1 VLLRKKKE
9 TKRFRLDCYKKSSSQ
24 QWELFF
30 CARKFVDLILT
41 FYKMNIFKTLFFLI
55 VFFQF
60 SFAQNT
66 ISKSISPLFENS
78 EKIQGKTEYLAS
90 PYASAGDRLYMVG
103 HQDGTFP
110 DLGWH
115 VQGEMGGVW
124 CHPIKLMDG
133 FEVEM
138 LVNNQKYILNKAD
151 VFENYAFGNKL
162 IYNSL
167 SSGFVVER
175 YQFVPDGKKVV
186 FVEFLIKNKTNKVLN
201 VSIELKAISNLMP
214 VWLGER
220 THMIDGKDEAVFKEN
235 KWLLKDKLN
244 PWYVV
249 YGSKLKGNTVS
260 ETENHSHKANTSIT
274 RTQYNLSIYPNA
286 NASFPLTISGSE
298 KSQMEALKTYGE
310 LSQNASS
317 FLQKK
322 KNRLEN
328 VNKKSKIALSD
339 KELEKGFRWI
349 KYNTDWLIRDVEGQG
364 RGLCAGLP
372 DYPWWFGV
380 DSEYTLKGLIATGRK
395 DLVYSTIDLIHGI
408 SEKTNGN
415 GKIVHEVSTNGAV
428 FNNGNV
434 NETPQFASLIWE
446 VFCWTGDKT
455 FLNKYFP
462 TIEKGLDWLLK
473 ENDKDGNLLPDGFG
487 MMEIHGMD
495 SEMID
500 VAVYSQKAFA
510 DAAKMALVLGKA
522 DLASQYQYKA
532 DKIKEKI
539 NKDFWVEEFNSY
551 ADFIGTKK
559 QALHLL
565 DDAIIRADTLKKPWA
580 VAELMNSKKQ
590 MEAYSDNKK
599 RGFVMHHNWVVNT
612 PMEMGI
618 ADNEKAIKALE
629 TAQKFTNPYGMFVTG
644 IDRDETAGTEEG
656 SFVTNRKI
664 FTYTGAVMTLPTGV
678 QAVAEN
684 NYGRPDEA
692 YSLLKRMMKSFSF
705 ALPGSIYEVS
715 PDFGMFSQAWNMY
728 AFGEPII
735 KQFFG
740 IKPLAHLKT
749 IHISPLLPSKLTE
762 GKIEK
767 VDIAENIIDMSFSQ
781 KTDSQSFDIIQ
792 KYDNWKL
799 VFSQPKGKFSVWK
812 LNGKIVKPKAMGDTE
827 VIEFKGLKNSLVLIK

>member
-1 VLLRKKKE
+1 
-9 TKRFRLDCYKKSSSQ
+9 
-24 QWELFF
+24 
-30 CARKFVDLILT
+30 
-41 FYKMNIFKTLFFLI
+41 MNIYKTLFFLI
-55 VFFQF
+55 VFSQF

-66 ISKSISPLFENS
+66 ITKSIAPFFENS
-78 EKIQGKTEYLAS
+78 EKIKGKSEYLDS
-90 PYASAGDRLYMVG
+90 PYATAGDRLYMVG
-103 HQDGTFP
+103 YQDGTFP

-115 VQGEMGGVW
+115 VPGEMGGVW

-133 FEVEM
+133 FEVVIV
-138 LVNNQKYILNKAD
+138 VNDEKYVLSKAD

-162 IYNSL
+162 TYNSL
-167 SSGFVVER
+167 SPEFVVER
-175 YQFVPDGKKVV
+175 YQFVPDGKKAVNI
-186 FVEFLIKNKTNKVLN
+186 EFMIKNRTSKSLKI
-201 VSIELKAISNLMP
+201 SIELKAISNLMP

-220 THMIDGKDEAVFKEN
+220 TNMIDGKDEAVFKEN
-235 KWLLKDKLN
+235 KWLVKDKLN
-244 PWYVV
+244 TWYVV
-249 YGSKLKGNTVS
+249 YGSKLKGSAVS
-260 ETENHSHKANTSIT
+260 EKENPTHKLNTSIT
-274 RTQYNLSIYPNA
+274 RTQYDLTVSPKATSI
-286 NASFPLTISGSE
+286 FPLVISGSE
-298 KSQMEALKTYGE
+298 KNELEALKTYEE
-310 LSQNASS
+310 LKLNASS

-322 KNRLEN
+322 KIRLEN
-328 VNKKSKIALSD
+328 VNEKSKITLSD

-395 DLVYSTIDLIHGI
+395 DLVYSSIDLIHGF

-428 FNNGNV
+428 FNAGNV

-446 VFCWTGDKT
+446 VFCWTGEKA
-455 FLNKYFP
+455 FLNKYFQ
-462 TIEKGLDWLLK
+462 TVEKGLDWLLK

-487 MMEIHGMD
+487 MMEIHGMN

-510 DAAKMALVLGKA
+510 DASKMALVLGKVN
-522 DLASQYQYKA
+522 LANQYQLKA

-539 NKDFWVEEFNSY
+539 NVDFWVEEFNSY

-559 QALHLL
+559 QAMHLL

-580 VAELMNSKKQ
+580 VAELKNSKKQ
-590 MEAYSDNKK
+590 IEIYPDDKK
-599 RGFVMHHNWVVNT
+599 RGFVIHHNWVVNT
-612 PMEMGI
+612 PMEMGA
-618 ADNEKAIKALE
+618 ADKEKAIKALE
-629 TAQKFTNPYGMFVTG
+629 TAKKFTNPYGMFVTG

-740 IKPLAHLKT
+740 VKPLAHLKT
-749 IHISPLLPSKLTE
+749 IHISPLLPSKLAD
-762 GKIEK
+762 GKIQNVE
-767 VDIAENIIDMSFSQ
+767 IGENLIGMSFIQKSESQTFNISQ
-781 KTDSQSFDIIQ
+781 KNGS
-792 KYDNWKL
+792 WKL
-799 VFSQPKGKFSVWK
+799 ILSQPKGKFNIWK
-812 LNGKIVKPKAMGDTE
+812 LNGKVVKPVVIGDVE
-827 VIEFKGLKNSLVLIK
+827 KVEFKGINNSVQLFK

>member
-1 VLLRKKKE
+1 
-9 TKRFRLDCYKKSSSQ
+9 
-24 QWELFF
+24 
-30 CARKFVDLILT
+30 
-41 FYKMNIFKTLFFLI
+41 MNIFKTLFFLI

-60 SFAQNT
+60 SFAQKT
-66 ISKSISPLFENS
+66 ISKSVFPLFTNS
-78 EKIQGKTEYLAS
+78 EKIQGKPEYLAS
-90 PYASAGDRLYMVG
+90 PYATAGDRLYLVG

-138 LVNNQKYILNKAD
+138 TVNNQKYILNKAD
-151 VFENYAFGNKL
+151 TFENYAFGNKL
-162 IYNSL
+162 TYNSL
-167 SSGFVVER
+167 SPSFAVER
-175 YQFVPDGKKVV
+175 YQFVPDGRKGVYIQ
-186 FVEFLIKNKTNKVLN
+186 FLIKNNTAESLKF
-201 VSIELKAISNLMP
+201 SIELKAISNLMP

-220 THMIDGKDEAVFKEN
+220 TNMIDGKDEATFKEN
-235 KWLLKDKLN
+235 KWLVKDKLN
-244 PWYVV
+244 PWYLV
-249 YGSKLKGNTVS
+249 YGSSLKGS
-260 ETENHSHKANTSIT
+260 AISDKEKHSHKANTSIT
-274 RTQYNLSIYPNA
+274 RTQYNLTISPKNNA
-286 NASFPLTISGSE
+286 NFPLIISGSE
-298 KSQMEALKTYGE
+298 KSQIEALNTYAE
-310 LSQNASS
+310 LSQNASL

-322 KNRLEN
+322 QTRLLD
-328 VNKKSKIALSD
+328 VNEKSKITLND
-339 KELEKGFRWI
+339 KDLEKGFRWI
-349 KYNTDWLIRDVEGQG
+349 KYNTDWLIRDVDGQG

-380 DSEYTLKGLIATGRK
+380 DNEYTLKGLIATGRK

-408 SEKTNGN
+408 SEKTNSN

-428 FNNGNV
+428 FNPGNV

-446 VFCWTGDKT
+446 VFCWTGDKA

-510 DAAKMALVLGKA
+510 DAAKMAKVLGKTT
-522 DLASQYQYKA
+522 LANQYQSKA

-565 DDAIIRADTLKKPWA
+565 EDAIIRADTLKKPWA
-580 VAELMNSKKQ
+580 VAELQSSKKRI
-590 MEAYSDNKK
+590 ETYPDNEK

-629 TAQKFTNPYGMFVTG
+629 TAKKFTNPYGMFVTG
-644 IDRDETAGTEEG
+644 IDRDETAGSEEG

-692 YSLLKRMMKSFSF
+692 YSLLKRMMKSLSF

-749 IHISPLLPSKLTE
+749 IHISPLLPAKLTE
-762 GKIEK
+762 GKIEQ
-767 VDIAENIIDMSFSQ
+767 VEIGENIIGMSFGQ
-781 KTDSQSFDIIQ
+781 KTEAQSFDISQ
-792 KYDNWKL
+792 KNANWKII
-799 VFSQPKGKFSVWK
+799 FSQPKGKFSTWR
-812 LNGKIVKPKAMGDTE
+812 LNGKLIKPMVIGDSE
-827 VIEFKGLKNSLVLIK
+827 VIEIKGFINTIQLLK

>member
-1 VLLRKKKE
+1 
-9 TKRFRLDCYKKSSSQ
+9 
-24 QWELFF
+24 
-30 CARKFVDLILT
+30 
-41 FYKMNIFKTLFFLI
+41 MNIYKTLFFLL
-55 VFFQF
+55 VFSQF

-66 ISKSISPLFENS
+66 ITKCTAPFFENS
-78 EKIQGKTEYLAS
+78 EKIKGKSEYLDS
-90 PYASAGDRLYMVG
+90 PYATAGDRLYMVG
-103 HQDGTFP
+103 YQDGTFP

-115 VQGEMGGVW
+115 IQGEMGGVW

-133 FEVEM
+133 FEVVIV
-138 LVNNQKYILNKAD
+138 VNDEKYFLSKAD
-151 VFENYAFGNKL
+151 IFENYPFGNKL
-162 IYNSL
+162 TYNSL
-167 SSGFVVER
+167 SPDFVVER
-175 YQFVPDGKKVV
+175 YQFVPDGKKAVNI
-186 FVEFLIKNKTNKVLN
+186 EFMIKNRTTKSLKIL
-201 VSIELKAISNLMP
+201 IELKAISNLMP

-220 THMIDGKDEAVFKEN
+220 TNMIDGKDEAVFKEN
-235 KWLLKDKLN
+235 KWLVKDKLN
-244 PWYVV
+244 TWYVV
-249 YGSKLKGNTVS
+249 YGSKLKGSAVS
-260 ETENHSHKANTSIT
+260 EKENHTHKLNTSIT
-274 RTQYNLSIYPNA
+274 RTQYDLTVSPKATTI
-286 NASFPLTISGSE
+286 FPLVISGSE
-298 KSQMEALKTYGE
+298 KNELEALKTYEE
-310 LSQNASS
+310 LQLNASS

-322 KNRLEN
+322 KIRLQN
-328 VNKKSKIALSD
+328 VNEKSKITLSD

-395 DLVYSTIDLIHGI
+395 DLVYSTIDLIHSI

-415 GKIVHEVSTNGAV
+415 GRIVHEVSTNGEV
-428 FNNGNV
+428 FNAGNV

-446 VFCWTGDKT
+446 VFCWTGDKA
-455 FLNKYFP
+455 FLNKYFQ

-510 DAAKMALVLGKA
+510 DASKMALVLGKMN
-522 DLASQYQYKA
+522 LANQYQSKA

-539 NKDFWVEEFNSY
+539 NRDFWVEEFNSY

-559 QALHLL
+559 QAMHLL

-580 VAELMNSKKQ
+580 VAELKNSKKQ
-590 MEAYSDNKK
+590 IEIYPDDKK
-599 RGFVMHHNWVVNT
+599 RGFVIHHNWVVNT
-612 PMEMGI
+612 PMEMGV
-618 ADNEKAIKALE
+618 ADKEKAIKALE
-629 TAQKFTNPYGMFVTG
+629 TAKKFTNPYGMFVTG
-644 IDRDETAGTEEG
+644 IDRDQTAGTEEG

-749 IHISPLLPSKLTE
+749 IHISPLLPNKLAD
-762 GKIEK
+762 GKIQNVE
-767 VDIAENIIDMSFSQ
+767 IGENLIGMSFIQKSESQTFNISQ
-781 KTDSQSFDIIQ
+781 KNGS
-792 KYDNWKL
+792 WKL
-799 VFSQPKGKFSVWK
+799 ILAQPKGKFNIWK
-812 LNGKIVKPKAMGDTE
+812 LNGKVVKPVVIGDVE
-827 VIEFKGLKNSLVLIK
+827 KVEFKGINNLVQLFK

>member
-1 VLLRKKKE
+1 
-9 TKRFRLDCYKKSSSQ
+9 
-24 QWELFF
+24 
-30 CARKFVDLILT
+30 
-41 FYKMNIFKTLFFLI
+41 MNVYKTLFFLI
-55 VFFQF
+55 VFSQF
-60 SFAQNT
+60 SIAQNT
-66 ISKSISPLFENS
+66 ITKSIAPFFENS
-78 EKIQGKTEYLAS
+78 EKIKGKSEYLDS
-90 PYASAGDRLYMVG
+90 PYATAGDRLYMVG
-103 HQDGTFP
+103 YQDGTFP

-133 FEVEM
+133 FEVVI
-138 LVNNQKYILNKAD
+138 LVNNEKYVLSKAD
-151 VFENYAFGNKL
+151 VFENYPFGNKL
-162 IYNSL
+162 TYNSL
-167 SSGFVVER
+167 SPDFLVER
-175 YQFVPDGKKVV
+175 YQFVPDGKKAVNI
-186 FVEFLIKNKTNKVLN
+186 EFMIKNRTTKSLKI
-201 VSIELKAISNLMP
+201 SIELKAISNLMP

-220 THMIDGKDEAVFKEN
+220 TNMIDGKDEAVFKEN
-235 KWLLKDKLN
+235 KWLVKDKLN
-244 PWYVV
+244 TWYVV
-249 YGSKLKGNTVS
+249 YGSKLKGSAVS
-260 ETENHSHKANTSIT
+260 EKENHTHKLNTSIT
-274 RTQYNLSIYPNA
+274 RTQYDLTVSPKATTI
-286 NASFPLTISGSE
+286 FPLVISGSE
-298 KSQMEALKTYGE
+298 KNELEALKTYEE
-310 LSQNASS
+310 LMLNASS
-317 FLQKK
+317 FLAKK
-322 KNRLEN
+322 KIRLEN
-328 VNKKSKIALSD
+328 VNEKSKITLSD

-395 DLVYSTIDLIHGI
+395 NLVYSSIDLIHSF

-428 FNNGNV
+428 FNAGNV

-446 VFCWTGDKT
+446 VFCWTGDKA
-455 FLNKYFP
+455 FLNKYFQ

-510 DAAKMALVLGKA
+510 DASKMALVLGKIN
-522 DLASQYQYKA
+522 LANQYQSKA
-532 DKIKEKI
+532 DKIKGKI
-539 NKDFWVEEFNSY
+539 NIDFWVEEFNSY

-559 QALHLL
+559 QAMHLL

-580 VAELMNSKKQ
+580 VAELKNSKKQ
-590 MEAYSDNKK
+590 IEIYPDDKK
-599 RGFVMHHNWVVNT
+599 RGFVIHHNWVVNT
-612 PMEMGI
+612 PMEMGV
-618 ADNEKAIKALE
+618 ADKEKAIKALE
-629 TAQKFTNPYGMFVTG
+629 TAKKFTNPYGMFVTG

-749 IHISPLLPSKLTE
+749 IHISPLLPNKLAD
-762 GKIEK
+762 GKIQNVE
-767 VDIAENIIDMSFSQ
+767 IGENLIGMSFIQKSESQAFNISQ
-781 KTDSQSFDIIQ
+781 KNGS
-792 KYDNWKL
+792 WKL
-799 VFSQPKGKFSVWK
+799 IFSQPKGKFNIWK
-812 LNGKIVKPKAMGDTE
+812 LNGKMVKPVVIGDVE
-827 VIEFKGLKNSLVLIK
+827 KVEFKGINNSVQLFK

>member
-1 VLLRKKKE
+1 
-9 TKRFRLDCYKKSSSQ
+9 
-24 QWELFF
+24 
-30 CARKFVDLILT
+30 
-41 FYKMNIFKTLFFLI
+41 MNIYKTLFFLL
-55 VFFQF
+55 VFSQF

-66 ISKSISPLFENS
+66 ITKCTAPFFENS
-78 EKIQGKTEYLAS
+78 EKIKGKSEYLNS
-90 PYASAGDRLYMVG
+90 PYATAGDRLYMVG
-103 HQDGTFP
+103 YQDGTFP

-115 VQGEMGGVW
+115 IQGEMGGVW

-133 FEVEM
+133 FEVVIV
-138 LVNNQKYILNKAD
+138 VNDEKYILSKAD
-151 VFENYAFGNKL
+151 IFENYSFGNKL
-162 IYNSL
+162 TYNSL
-167 SSGFVVER
+167 SPDFVVER
-175 YQFVPDGKKVV
+175 YQFVPDGKKAVNI
-186 FVEFLIKNKTNKVLN
+186 EFMIKNRTTKSLKIL
-201 VSIELKAISNLMP
+201 IELKAISNLMP

-220 THMIDGKDEAVFKEN
+220 TNMIDGKDEAVFKEN
-235 KWLLKDKLN
+235 KWLVKDKLN
-244 PWYVV
+244 TWYVV
-249 YGSKLKGNTVS
+249 YGSKLKGSAVS
-260 ETENHSHKANTSIT
+260 EKENHTHKLNTSIT
-274 RTQYNLSIYPNA
+274 RTQYNLVVSPKATTI
-286 NASFPLTISGSE
+286 FPLVISGSE
-298 KSQMEALKTYGE
+298 KNELEALKTYEE
-310 LSQNASS
+310 LQLNASS

-322 KNRLEN
+322 KIRLEN
-328 VNKKSKIALSD
+328 VNEKSKITLSD

-395 DLVYSTIDLIHGI
+395 DLVYSTIDLIHSI

-415 GKIVHEVSTNGAV
+415 GRIVHEVSTNGEV
-428 FNNGNV
+428 FNAGNV

-446 VFCWTGDKT
+446 VFCWTGDKA
-455 FLNKYFP
+455 FLNKYFQ

-510 DAAKMALVLGKA
+510 DASKMALVLGKMN
-522 DLASQYQYKA
+522 LANQYQSKA

-539 NKDFWVEEFNSY
+539 NRDFWVEEFNSY

-559 QALHLL
+559 QAMHLL

-580 VAELMNSKKQ
+580 VAELKNSKKQ
-590 MEAYSDNKK
+590 IEIYPDDKK
-599 RGFVMHHNWVVNT
+599 RGFVIHHNWVVNT
-612 PMEMGI
+612 PMEMGV
-618 ADNEKAIKALE
+618 ADKEKAIKALE
-629 TAQKFTNPYGMFVTG
+629 TAKKFTNPYGMFVTG

-749 IHISPLLPSKLTE
+749 IHISPLLPIKLAD
-762 GKIEK
+762 GKIQNVE
-767 VDIAENIIDMSFSQ
+767 IGENLIGMSFIQKSESQTFNISQ
-781 KTDSQSFDIIQ
+781 KNGS
-792 KYDNWKL
+792 WKL
-799 VFSQPKGKFSVWK
+799 ILAQPKGKFNIWK
-812 LNGKIVKPKAMGDTE
+812 LNGKVVKPVVIGDVE
-827 VIEFKGLKNSLVLIK
+827 KVEFKGINNSVQLFK

>member
-1 VLLRKKKE
+1 
-9 TKRFRLDCYKKSSSQ
+9 
-24 QWELFF
+24 
-30 CARKFVDLILT
+30 
-41 FYKMNIFKTLFFLI
+41 MNIYKTLLFLI
-55 VFFQF
+55 VFSQF

-66 ISKSISPLFENS
+66 ISKSIAAHFTNS
-78 EKIQGKTEYLAS
+78 EKIQGKPEYLAS
-90 PYASAGDRLYMVG
+90 PYAAAGDRLYMVG
-103 HQDGTFP
+103 YQDGTFP

-133 FEVEM
+133 FEVVM
-138 LVNNQKYILNKAD
+138 MVNGQKYVLDKAD
-151 VFENYAFGNKL
+151 VFENYSFGNKL
-162 IYNSL
+162 TYNRL
-167 SSGFVVER
+167 SSDFVIER
-175 YQFVPDGKKVV
+175 YQFVPDGKKAINIE
-186 FVEFLIKNKTNKVLN
+186 FVIKNRTTKSLKI
-201 VSIELKAISNLMP
+201 SIELKAISNLMP

-220 THMIDGKDEAVFKEN
+220 TNMIDGKDEAIFKEN
-235 KWLLKDKLN
+235 KWSVKDKLN

-249 YGSKLKGNTVS
+249 YGSSLKGNMLS
-260 ETENHSHKANTSIT
+260 EKENHSHKLNTSIT
-274 RTQYNLSIYPNA
+274 RTQYNLSVSPKA
-286 NASFPLTISGSE
+286 VSFFPLIISGSE
-298 KSQMEALKTYGE
+298 KSEMEALKTYEE
-310 LSQNASS
+310 LKLDASL

-322 KNRLEN
+322 KIRLQN
-328 VNKKSKIALSD
+328 VNEKSKITLSD

-395 DLVYSTIDLIHGI
+395 DFVYSTIDLIHGI
-408 SEKTNGN
+408 SEKNNGN
-415 GKIVHEVSTNGAV
+415 GKIIHEVSTNGAV
-428 FNNGNV
+428 FNPGNV

-446 VFCWTGDKT
+446 VFCWTGDKA

-510 DAAKMALVLGKA
+510 DAAKMALVLGKT
-522 DLASQYQYKA
+522 DLADQYQSKA
-532 DKIKEKI
+532 DKIKERI

-580 VAELMNSKKQ
+580 VAELKNSKKQ
-590 MEAYSDNKK
+590 IEAYSEDEK

-629 TAQKFTNPYGMFVTG
+629 TAKKFTNPYGMFVTG

-749 IHISPLLPSKLTE
+749 IKISPLLPSKLTD
-762 GKIEK
+762 GKIQDVEIGENQITLSFIQK
-767 VDIAENIIDMSFSQ
+767 SEVQTFDISQ
-781 KTDSQSFDIIQ
+781 KNS
-792 KYDNWKL
+792 NWKL
-799 VFSQPKGKFSVWK
+799 IFSQPKGKFSVWK
-812 LNGKIVKPKAMGDTE
+812 LNGKIVKPKAIGDTE
-827 VIEFKGLKNSLVLIK
+827 VIEFKGLKNSLVLTK

>member
-1 VLLRKKKE
+1 
-9 TKRFRLDCYKKSSSQ
+9 
-24 QWELFF
+24 
-30 CARKFVDLILT
+30 
-41 FYKMNIFKTLFFLI
+41 MNIYKTLFFLI
-55 VFFQF
+55 VFSQF

-66 ISKSISPLFENS
+66 ITKSIAPFFENS
-78 EKIQGKTEYLAS
+78 EKIKGKSEYLDS
-90 PYASAGDRLYMVG
+90 PYATAGDRLYMVG
-103 HQDGTFP
+103 YQDGTFP

-133 FEVEM
+133 FEVVIV
-138 LVNNQKYILNKAD
+138 VNNEKYVLSKAD

-162 IYNSL
+162 TYNSL
-167 SSGFVVER
+167 SPEFVVER
-175 YQFVPDGKKVV
+175 YQFVPDGKKAVNI
-186 FVEFLIKNKTNKVLN
+186 EFMIKNRTTKSLKI
-201 VSIELKAISNLMP
+201 SIELKAISNLMP

-220 THMIDGKDEAVFKEN
+220 TNMIDGKDEAVFKEN
-235 KWLLKDKLN
+235 KWLVKDKLN
-244 PWYVV
+244 TWYVV
-249 YGSKLKGNTVS
+249 YGSKLKGSAVS
-260 ETENHSHKANTSIT
+260 EKENHTHKLNTSIT
-274 RTQYNLSIYPNA
+274 RTQYDLTVSPKATSI
-286 NASFPLTISGSE
+286 FPWVISGSE
-298 KSQMEALKTYGE
+298 KNELEALKTYEE
-310 LSQNASS
+310 LMLNASS

-322 KNRLEN
+322 KIRLEN
-328 VNKKSKIALSD
+328 VNEKSKITLSD

-395 DLVYSTIDLIHGI
+395 DLVYSSIDLIHGF

-428 FNNGNV
+428 FNAGNV

-446 VFCWTGDKT
+446 VFCWTGDKA
-455 FLNKYFP
+455 FLNKYFQ
-462 TIEKGLDWLLK
+462 TVEKGLDWLLK

-487 MMEIHGMD
+487 MMEIHGMN

-510 DAAKMALVLGKA
+510 DASKMALVLGKVN
-522 DLASQYQYKA
+522 LANQYQLKA

-539 NKDFWVEEFNSY
+539 NVDFWVEEFNSY

-559 QALHLL
+559 QAMHLL

-580 VAELMNSKKQ
+580 VAELKNSKKQ
-590 MEAYSDNKK
+590 IEIYPNDKK
-599 RGFVMHHNWVVNT
+599 RGFVIHHNWVVNT
-612 PMEMGI
+612 PMEMGV
-618 ADNEKAIKALE
+618 ADKEKAIKALE
-629 TAQKFTNPYGMFVTG
+629 TAKKFTNPYGMFVTG

-749 IHISPLLPSKLTE
+749 IHISPLLPSKLAD
-762 GKIEK
+762 GKIQNVE
-767 VDIAENIIDMSFSQ
+767 IGENLIGMSFIQKSESQTFNISQ
-781 KTDSQSFDIIQ
+781 KNGS
-792 KYDNWKL
+792 WKL
-799 VFSQPKGKFSVWK
+799 ILSQPKGKFNIWK
-812 LNGKIVKPKAMGDTE
+812 LNGKVVKPVVIGDVE
-827 VIEFKGLKNSLVLIK
+827 KVEFKGINNSVQLFK

>member
-1 VLLRKKKE
+1 MVL
-9 TKRFRLDCYKKSSSQ
+9 
-24 QWELFF
+24 
-30 CARKFVDLILT
+30 V
-41 FYKMNIFKTLFFLI
+41 
-55 VFFQF
+55 QF
-60 SFAQNT
+60 SIAQNT
-66 ISKSISPLFENS
+66 IAQSIAPLFTNA
-78 EKIQGKTEYLAS
+78 EKIVGKPEYLPS
-90 PYASAGDRLYMVG
+90 PYATAGDRLYMVG

-138 LVNNQKYILNKAD
+138 IVNNQKYVLNKAD
-151 VFENYAFGNKL
+151 VFENYTFGNKL
-162 IYNSL
+162 TYNTL
-167 SSGFVVER
+167 SSDFVIER
-175 YQFVPDGKKVV
+175 YQFVPDGKKAVY
-186 FVEFLIKNKTNKVLN
+186 VEFLIKNKTNKNLN

-220 THMIDGKDEAVFKEN
+220 TNMIDGKDEAVFKEN
-235 KWLLKDKLN
+235 KWLVKDKLN
-244 PWYVV
+244 PWYVA
-249 YGSKLKGNTVS
+249 YGSKLKGSVVS
-260 ETENHSHKANTSIT
+260 EKENHSHKANTSIT
-274 RTQYNLSIYPNA
+274 RTKYNLSISPNA

-298 KSQMEALKTYGE
+298 KSQIEALKTFEE
-310 LSQNASS
+310 LKLNASS

-322 KNRLEN
+322 KTRLIN
-328 VNKKSKIALSD
+328 VNEKSKITLSD

-395 DLVYSTIDLIHGI
+395 ELVYSTIDLIHDV

-462 TIEKGLDWLLK
+462 TIEKGLDWLLR

-510 DAAKMALVLGKA
+510 DAAKMALILGKTN
-522 DLASQYQYKA
+522 LANQYQSKA
-532 DKIKEKI
+532 DKIKVKI
-539 NKDFWVEEFNSY
+539 NKDFWVEQFNSY

-580 VAELMNSKKQ
+580 VAELKNSKKQ
-590 MEAYSDNKK
+590 IEAYSDDEK

-629 TAQKFTNPYGMFVTG
+629 TAKKFTNPYGMFVTG

-740 IKPLAHLKT
+740 IKPFAHLKT
-749 IHISPLLPSKLTE
+749 IHVSPLLPSKIAE

-767 VDIAENIIDMSFSQ
+767 VEIGNNTIDMSFIQ
-781 KTDSQSFDIIQ
+781 KTESDSFEFEQKLAGWKII
-792 KYDNWKL
+792 L
-799 VFSQPKGKFSVWK
+799 FQPKGKYKKWI
-812 LNGKIVKPKAMGDTE
+812 LNGKLVKPLVDG
-827 VIEFKGLKNSLVLIK
+827 EFEILELKGLNNKLQLSK

>member
-1 VLLRKKKE
+1 VLSRKKKE

-30 CARKFVDLILT
+30 CFRKFVDLTLT
-41 FYKMNIFKTLFFLI
+41 FDKMNIYKTLFFLI
-55 VFFQF
+55 IFFQF

-66 ISKSISPLFENS
+66 ISKSIAPLFENS
-78 EKIQGKTEYLAS
+78 EKIKGKPEYLAS
-90 PYASAGDRLYMVG
+90 PYATAGDRLYMVG

-115 VQGEMGGVW
+115 VEGEMGGVW

-133 FEVEM
+133 FEVEIT
-138 LVNNQKYILNKAD
+138 VNNQKYALDKAAI
-151 VFENYAFGNKL
+151 FENYALGNKL
-162 IYNSL
+162 TYNSL
-167 SSGFVVER
+167 STDFVIER
-175 YQFVPDGKKVV
+175 FQFVPDGKKAA
-186 FVEFLIKNKTNKVLN
+186 FVEFLIKNKTAKNLII
-201 VSIELKAISNLMP
+201 SIELKVISNLMP

-220 THMIDGKDEAVFKEN
+220 TNMIDEKDEAVFKEN
-235 KWLLKDKLN
+235 KWLVKDKLN
-244 PWYVV
+244 PWYMV
-249 YGSKLKGNTVS
+249 YGSRLKGNVVS
-260 ETENHSHKANTSIT
+260 EKEKLSHKPNISIT
-274 RTQYNLSIYPNA
+274 RTQYDLTVSPKATSI
-286 NASFPLTISGSE
+286 FPLIISGSE
-298 KSQMEALKTYGE
+298 KSELEALKTYEE
-310 LSQNASS
+310 LSQNAYSL
-317 FLQKK
+317 LQKK

-328 VNKKSKIALSD
+328 VNEKSKITLSD

-395 DLVYSTIDLIHGI
+395 DLVYSTIDLIHSI

-446 VFCWTGDKT
+446 VFCWTGDKA
-455 FLNKYFP
+455 FLNKYFS

-510 DAAKMALVLGKA
+510 DAAKMALVLGKTN
-522 DLASQYQYKA
+522 LANQYKSKA

-565 DDAIIRADTLKKPWA
+565 DDAIIRAGTLKKPWA
-580 VAELMNSKKQ
+580 VAELNNSKRQ
-590 MEAYSDNKK
+590 IETYSDDEK

-618 ADNEKAIKALE
+618 ADNKKAVKALE
-629 TAQKFTNPYGMFVTG
+629 AAKKFTNPYGMFVTG

-728 AFGEPII
+728 A
-735 KQFFG
+735 
-740 IKPLAHLKT
+740 
-749 IHISPLLPSKLTE
+749 S
-762 GKIEK
+762 
-767 VDIAENIIDMSFSQ
+767 SF
-781 KTDSQSFDIIQ
+781 
-792 KYDNWKL
+792 L
-799 VFSQPKGKFSVWK
+799 
-812 LNGKIVKPKAMGDTE
+812 E
-827 VIEFKGLKNSLVLIK
+827 

>member
-1 VLLRKKKE
+1 
-9 TKRFRLDCYKKSSSQ
+9 
-24 QWELFF
+24 
-30 CARKFVDLILT
+30 
-41 FYKMNIFKTLFFLI
+41 MNIYKTLFFLI
-55 VFFQF
+55 VFSQF

-66 ISKSISPLFENS
+66 ITQSIAPFFENS
-78 EKIQGKTEYLAS
+78 EKIKGKSEYLDS
-90 PYASAGDRLYMVG
+90 PYATAGDRLYMVG
-103 HQDGTFP
+103 YQDGTFP

-133 FEVEM
+133 FEVVIV
-138 LVNNQKYILNKAD
+138 VNDEKYVLSKAD
-151 VFENYAFGNKL
+151 IFENYPFGNKL
-162 IYNSL
+162 TYNSL
-167 SSGFVVER
+167 SPDFVVER
-175 YQFVPDGKKVV
+175 YQFVPDGKKAVNI
-186 FVEFLIKNKTNKVLN
+186 EFMIKNRTTKSLKIL
-201 VSIELKAISNLMP
+201 IELKAISNLMP

-220 THMIDGKDEAVFKEN
+220 TNMIDGKDEAVFKEN
-235 KWLLKDKLN
+235 KWLVKDKLN
-244 PWYVV
+244 TWYVV
-249 YGSKLKGNTVS
+249 YGSKLKGSAVS
-260 ETENHSHKANTSIT
+260 EKQNHTHKLNTSIT
-274 RTQYNLSIYPNA
+274 RTQYNLIVSPKATTI
-286 NASFPLTISGSE
+286 FPLVISGSE
-298 KSQMEALKTYGE
+298 KNELEALKTYEE
-310 LSQNASS
+310 LQLNASS

-322 KNRLEN
+322 KIRLQN
-328 VNKKSKIALSD
+328 VNEKSKITLSD
-339 KELEKGFRWI
+339 KELEKGFQWI

-395 DLVYSTIDLIHGI
+395 DLVYSTIDLIHSI

-415 GKIVHEVSTNGAV
+415 GKIVHEVSTNGEV
-428 FNNGNV
+428 FNAGNV

-446 VFCWTGDKT
+446 VFCWTGDKA
-455 FLNKYFP
+455 FLNKYFQ

-510 DAAKMALVLGKA
+510 DASKMALVLGKMN
-522 DLASQYQYKA
+522 LANQYQSKA

-539 NKDFWVEEFNSY
+539 NRDFWVEEFNSY

-559 QALHLL
+559 QAMHLL

-580 VAELMNSKKQ
+580 VAELKNSKKQ
-590 MEAYSDNKK
+590 IEIYPDDKK
-599 RGFVMHHNWVVNT
+599 RGFVIHHNWVVNT
-612 PMEMGI
+612 PMEMGV
-618 ADNEKAIKALE
+618 ADKEKAIKALE
-629 TAQKFTNPYGMFVTG
+629 TAKKFTNPYGMFVTG
-644 IDRDETAGTEEG
+644 IDRDQTAGTEEG

-740 IKPLAHLKT
+740 IKPLSHLKT
-749 IHISPLLPSKLTE
+749 IHISPLLPSKLAD
-762 GKIEK
+762 GKIQNVE
-767 VDIAENIIDMSFSQ
+767 IEENLIGMSFIQKSKSQTFNISQ
-781 KTDSQSFDIIQ
+781 KNGS
-792 KYDNWKL
+792 WKL
-799 VFSQPKGKFSVWK
+799 ILSQPKGKFNIWK
-812 LNGKIVKPKAMGDTE
+812 LNGKVVKPVVIGDVE
-827 VIEFKGLKNSLVLIK
+827 KVEFKGINNSVQLFK

>member
-1 VLLRKKKE
+1 
-9 TKRFRLDCYKKSSSQ
+9 
-24 QWELFF
+24 
-30 CARKFVDLILT
+30 
-41 FYKMNIFKTLFFLI
+41 MNIYKTLFFLI
-55 VFFQF
+55 VFSQF

-66 ISKSISPLFENS
+66 ITQSIAPFFENS
-78 EKIQGKTEYLAS
+78 EKIKGKSEYLDS
-90 PYASAGDRLYMVG
+90 PYATAGDRLYMVG
-103 HQDGTFP
+103 YQDGTFP

-133 FEVEM
+133 FEVVIV
-138 LVNNQKYILNKAD
+138 VNDEKYVLSKAD
-151 VFENYAFGNKL
+151 IFENYPFGNKL
-162 IYNSL
+162 TYNSL
-167 SSGFVVER
+167 SPDFVVER
-175 YQFVPDGKKVV
+175 YQFVPDGKKAVNI
-186 FVEFLIKNKTNKVLN
+186 EFMIKNRTTKSLKIL
-201 VSIELKAISNLMP
+201 IELKAISNLMP

-220 THMIDGKDEAVFKEN
+220 TNMIDGKDEAVFKEN
-235 KWLLKDKLN
+235 KWLVKDKLN
-244 PWYVV
+244 TWYVV
-249 YGSKLKGNTVS
+249 YGSKLKGSAVS
-260 ETENHSHKANTSIT
+260 EKQNHTHKLNTSIT
-274 RTQYNLSIYPNA
+274 RTQYNLIVSPKATTI
-286 NASFPLTISGSE
+286 FPLVISGSE
-298 KSQMEALKTYGE
+298 KNELEALKTYEE
-310 LSQNASS
+310 LQLNASS

-322 KNRLEN
+322 KIRLEN
-328 VNKKSKIALSD
+328 VNEKSKITLSD

-395 DLVYSTIDLIHGI
+395 DLVYSAIDLIHSI
-408 SEKTNGN
+408 SKKTNGN
-415 GKIVHEVSTNGAV
+415 GRIVHEVSTNGEV
-428 FNNGNV
+428 FNAGNV

-446 VFCWTGDKT
+446 VFCWTGDKA
-455 FLNKYFP
+455 FLNKYFQ

-510 DAAKMALVLGKA
+510 DASKMALVLGKMN
-522 DLASQYQYKA
+522 LANQYQSKA

-559 QALHLL
+559 QAMHLL

-580 VAELMNSKKQ
+580 VAELKNSKKQ
-590 MEAYSDNKK
+590 IEIYPDDKK
-599 RGFVMHHNWVVNT
+599 RGFVIHHNWVVNT
-612 PMEMGI
+612 PMEMGV
-618 ADNEKAIKALE
+618 ADKEKAIKALE
-629 TAQKFTNPYGMFVTG
+629 TAKKFTNPYGMFVTG
-644 IDRDETAGTEEG
+644 IDRDQTAGTEEG

-749 IHISPLLPSKLTE
+749 IHISPSLPSKLDD
-762 GKIEK
+762 GKIQNVE
-767 VDIAENIIDMSFSQ
+767 IGENLIGMSFIQKSESQTFNISQ
-781 KTDSQSFDIIQ
+781 KNGS
-792 KYDNWKL
+792 WKL
-799 VFSQPKGKFSVWK
+799 ILSQPKGKFNIWK
-812 LNGKIVKPKAMGDTE
+812 LNGKVVKPAVIGDVE
-827 VIEFKGLKNSLVLIK
+827 KVEFKGINNSVQLFK

>member
-1 VLLRKKKE
+1 
-9 TKRFRLDCYKKSSSQ
+9 
-24 QWELFF
+24 
-30 CARKFVDLILT
+30 
-41 FYKMNIFKTLFFLI
+41 MNIYKTLFFLL
-55 VFFQF
+55 VFSHF
-60 SFAQNT
+60 SFAQNIIT
-66 ISKSISPLFENS
+66 KCTAPFFENS
-78 EKIQGKTEYLAS
+78 EKIKGKSEYLDS
-90 PYASAGDRLYMVG
+90 PYATAGDRLYMVG
-103 HQDGTFP
+103 YQDGTFP

-115 VQGEMGGVW
+115 IQGEMGGVW

-133 FEVEM
+133 FEVVIV
-138 LVNNQKYILNKAD
+138 VNDEKYFLSKAD
-151 VFENYAFGNKL
+151 IFENYPFGNKL
-162 IYNSL
+162 TYNSL
-167 SSGFVVER
+167 SPDFVVER
-175 YQFVPDGKKVV
+175 YQFVPDGKKAVNI
-186 FVEFLIKNKTNKVLN
+186 EFMIKNRTTKSLKF
-201 VSIELKAISNLMP
+201 SIELKAISNLMP

-220 THMIDGKDEAVFKEN
+220 TNMIDGKDEAVFKEN
-235 KWLLKDKLN
+235 KWLVKDKLN
-244 PWYVV
+244 TWYVV
-249 YGSKLKGNTVS
+249 YGSKLKGSAVS
-260 ETENHSHKANTSIT
+260 EKENHTHKLNTSIT
-274 RTQYNLSIYPNA
+274 RTQYDLTVSPKATTI
-286 NASFPLTISGSE
+286 FPWIISGSE
-298 KSQMEALKTYGE
+298 KNELEALKTYEE
-310 LSQNASS
+310 LQLNASS

-322 KNRLEN
+322 KIRLQN
-328 VNKKSKIALSD
+328 VNEKSKITLSD

-395 DLVYSTIDLIHGI
+395 DLVYSTIDLIHSI

-415 GKIVHEVSTNGAV
+415 GRIVHEVSTNGEV
-428 FNNGNV
+428 FNAGNV

-446 VFCWTGDKT
+446 VFCWTGDKA
-455 FLNKYFP
+455 FLNKYFQ

-510 DAAKMALVLGKA
+510 DASKMALVLGKMN
-522 DLASQYQYKA
+522 LANQYQSKA

-539 NKDFWVEEFNSY
+539 NRDFWVEEFNSY

-559 QALHLL
+559 QAMHLL

-580 VAELMNSKKQ
+580 VAELKNSKKQ
-590 MEAYSDNKK
+590 IEIYPDDKK
-599 RGFVMHHNWVVNT
+599 RGFVIHHNWVVNT
-612 PMEMGI
+612 PMEMGV
-618 ADNEKAIKALE
+618 ADKEKAIKALE
-629 TAQKFTNPYGMFVTG
+629 TAKKFTNPYGMFVTG
-644 IDRDETAGTEEG
+644 IDRDQTAGTEEG

-749 IHISPLLPSKLTE
+749 IHISPLLPNKLAD
-762 GKIEK
+762 GKIQNVE
-767 VDIAENIIDMSFSQ
+767 IGENLIGMSFIQKSESQTFNISQ
-781 KTDSQSFDIIQ
+781 KNGS
-792 KYDNWKL
+792 WKL
-799 VFSQPKGKFSVWK
+799 ILAQPKGKFNIWK
-812 LNGKIVKPKAMGDTE
+812 LNGKVVKPVVIGDVE
-827 VIEFKGLKNSLVLIK
+827 KVEFKGINNLVQLFK

>member
-1 VLLRKKKE
+1 MKICKSFYVLIAL
-9 TKRFRLDCYKKSSSQ
+9 SH
-24 QWELFF
+24 
-30 CARKFVDLILT
+30 
-41 FYKMNIFKTLFFLI
+41 
-55 VFFQF
+55 F

-78 EKIQGKTEYLAS
+78 EKIKGKAEYLPS
-90 PYASAGDRLYMVG
+90 PYATAGDRLYMVG

-151 VFENYAFGNKL
+151 VFENYSFGNKL
-162 IYNSL
+162 TYNS
-167 SSGFVVER
+167 SSPDFVIER
-175 YQFVPDGKKVV
+175 YQFVPDGKKAVY
-186 FVEFLIKNKTNKVLN
+186 VEFLIKNKTAKSLN

-220 THMIDGKDEAVFKEN
+220 TNMIDGKDEAVFKEN
-235 KWLLKDKLN
+235 KWFVKDKLN

-249 YGSKLKGNTVS
+249 YGSQLKGNVVS
-260 ETENHSHKANTSIT
+260 KNENLLNKLNVSIT
-274 RTQYNLSIYPNA
+274 RTQYNLSISA
-286 NASFPLTISGSE
+286 KATASLPLVISGSE
-298 KSQMEALKTYGE
+298 KSELEALKTFEE
-310 LSQNASS
+310 LKLNASS

-322 KNRLEN
+322 KSRLVN
-328 VNKKSKIALSD
+328 VNEKSKITLSD

-364 RGLCAGLP
+364 RGLCAGMP

-446 VFCWTGDKT
+446 VFCWTGDKA

-522 DLASQYQYKA
+522 NLVSQYQSKA

-539 NKDFWVEEFNSY
+539 NEDFWVEEFDSY

-580 VAELMNSKKQ
+580 VAELKNSKKQ
-590 MEAYSDNKK
+590 IETYSENEK

-618 ADNEKAIKALE
+618 ADAEKATKALE
-629 TAQKFTNPYGMFVTG
+629 TAKKFTNPYGMFVTG

-749 IHISPLLPSKLTE
+749 IRISPLLPSKIAE

-767 VDIAENIIDMSFSQ
+767 VDIGNNTIDMSFRKKTESDSFEFTQ
-781 KTDSQSFDIIQ
+781 KIADWKII
-792 KYDNWKL
+792 
-799 VFSQPKGKFSVWK
+799 FSQPKGKYKNWI
-812 LNGKIVKPKAMGDTE
+812 LNGKSVKPSVQGDLE
-827 VIEFKGLKNSLVLIK
+827 IIEFGGVNNFVKLIK

>member
-1 VLLRKKKE
+1 
-9 TKRFRLDCYKKSSSQ
+9 
-24 QWELFF
+24 
-30 CARKFVDLILT
+30 
-41 FYKMNIFKTLFFLI
+41 MNIYKTLFFLI
-55 VFFQF
+55 VFSQF

-66 ISKSISPLFENS
+66 ITQSIAPFFENS
-78 EKIQGKTEYLAS
+78 EKIKGKSEYLDS
-90 PYASAGDRLYMVG
+90 PYATAGDRLYMVG
-103 HQDGTFP
+103 YQDGTFP

-133 FEVEM
+133 FEVVIV
-138 LVNNQKYILNKAD
+138 VNDEKYVLSKAD
-151 VFENYAFGNKL
+151 IFENYPFGNKL
-162 IYNSL
+162 TYNSL
-167 SSGFVVER
+167 SPDFVVER
-175 YQFVPDGKKVV
+175 YQFVPDGKKAVNI
-186 FVEFLIKNKTNKVLN
+186 EFMIKNRTTKSLKIL
-201 VSIELKAISNLMP
+201 IELKAISNLMP

-220 THMIDGKDEAVFKEN
+220 TNMIDGKDEAVFKEN
-235 KWLLKDKLN
+235 KWLVKDKLN
-244 PWYVV
+244 TWYVV
-249 YGSKLKGNTVS
+249 YGSKLKGSAVS
-260 ETENHSHKANTSIT
+260 EKENHTHKLNTSIT
-274 RTQYNLSIYPNA
+274 QTQYNLTVSPKATTI
-286 NASFPLTISGSE
+286 FPLVISGSE
-298 KSQMEALKTYGE
+298 KNELEALKTYEE
-310 LSQNASS
+310 LQLNASS

-322 KNRLEN
+322 KIRLEN
-328 VNKKSKIALSD
+328 VNEKSKITLSD

-395 DLVYSTIDLIHGI
+395 DLVYSTIDLIHSI

-415 GKIVHEVSTNGAV
+415 GRIVHEVSTNGEV
-428 FNNGNV
+428 FNAGNV

-446 VFCWTGDKT
+446 VFCWTGDKA
-455 FLNKYFP
+455 FLNKYFQ

-510 DAAKMALVLGKA
+510 DASKMALVLGKMN
-522 DLASQYQYKA
+522 LANQYQSKA

-559 QALHLL
+559 QAMHLL

-580 VAELMNSKKQ
+580 VAELKNSKKQ
-590 MEAYSDNKK
+590 IEIYPDDKK
-599 RGFVMHHNWVVNT
+599 RGFVIHHNWVVNT
-612 PMEMGI
+612 PMEMGV
-618 ADNEKAIKALE
+618 ADKEKAIKALE
-629 TAQKFTNPYGMFVTG
+629 TAKKFTNPYGMFVTG
-644 IDRDETAGTEEG
+644 IDRDQTAGTEEG

-749 IHISPLLPSKLTE
+749 IHISPLLPIKLSD
-762 GKIEK
+762 GKIQNVE
-767 VDIAENIIDMSFSQ
+767 IGENLIGMSFIQKSKSQTFNISQ
-781 KTDSQSFDIIQ
+781 KNGS
-792 KYDNWKL
+792 WKL
-799 VFSQPKGKFSVWK
+799 ILSQPKGKFNIWK
-812 LNGKIVKPKAMGDTE
+812 LNGKVVKPAVIGDVE
-827 VIEFKGLKNSLVLIK
+827 KVEFKGINNSVQLFK

>member
-1 VLLRKKKE
+1 
-9 TKRFRLDCYKKSSSQ
+9 
-24 QWELFF
+24 
-30 CARKFVDLILT
+30 
-41 FYKMNIFKTLFFLI
+41 MNIYKTLFFLI
-55 VFFQF
+55 VFSQF

-66 ISKSISPLFENS
+66 ITQSIAPFFENS
-78 EKIQGKTEYLAS
+78 EKIKGKSEYLDS
-90 PYASAGDRLYMVG
+90 PYATAGDRLYMVG
-103 HQDGTFP
+103 YQDGTFP

-133 FEVEM
+133 FEVVIV
-138 LVNNQKYILNKAD
+138 VNDEKYVLSKAD
-151 VFENYAFGNKL
+151 IFENYPFGNKL
-162 IYNSL
+162 TYNSL
-167 SSGFVVER
+167 SPDFVVER
-175 YQFVPDGKKVV
+175 YQFVPDGKKAVNI
-186 FVEFLIKNKTNKVLN
+186 EFMIKNRTTKSLKIL
-201 VSIELKAISNLMP
+201 IELKAISNLMP

-220 THMIDGKDEAVFKEN
+220 TNMIDGKDEAVFKEN
-235 KWLLKDKLN
+235 KWLVKDKLN
-244 PWYVV
+244 TWYVV
-249 YGSKLKGNTVS
+249 YGSKLKGSAVS
-260 ETENHSHKANTSIT
+260 EKENHTHKLNTSIT
-274 RTQYNLSIYPNA
+274 QTQYNLTVSPKATTI
-286 NASFPLTISGSE
+286 FPLVISGSE
-298 KSQMEALKTYGE
+298 KNELEALKTYEE
-310 LSQNASS
+310 LQLNASS

-322 KNRLEN
+322 KIRLEN
-328 VNKKSKIALSD
+328 VNEKSKITLSD

-395 DLVYSTIDLIHGI
+395 DLVYSTIDLIHSI

-415 GKIVHEVSTNGAV
+415 GRIVHEVSTNGEV
-428 FNNGNV
+428 FNAGNV

-446 VFCWTGDKT
+446 VFCWTGDKA
-455 FLNKYFP
+455 FLNKYFQ

-510 DAAKMALVLGKA
+510 DASKMALVLGKMN
-522 DLASQYQYKA
+522 LANQYQSKA

-559 QALHLL
+559 QAMHLL

-580 VAELMNSKKQ
+580 VAELKNSKKQ
-590 MEAYSDNKK
+590 IEIYPDDKK
-599 RGFVMHHNWVVNT
+599 RGFVIHHNWVVNT
-612 PMEMGI
+612 PMEMGV
-618 ADNEKAIKALE
+618 ADKEKAIKALE
-629 TAQKFTNPYGMFVTG
+629 TAKKFTNPYGMFVTG
-644 IDRDETAGTEEG
+644 IDRDQTAGTEEG

-749 IHISPLLPSKLTE
+749 IHISPSLPSKLDD
-762 GKIEK
+762 GKIQNVE
-767 VDIAENIIDMSFSQ
+767 IGENLIGMSFIQKSKSQTFNISQ
-781 KTDSQSFDIIQ
+781 KNGS
-792 KYDNWKL
+792 WKL
-799 VFSQPKGKFSVWK
+799 ILSQPKGKFNIWK
-812 LNGKIVKPKAMGDTE
+812 LNGKVVKPAVIGDVE
-827 VIEFKGLKNSLVLIK
+827 KVEFKGINNSVQLFK

>member
-1 VLLRKKKE
+1 
-9 TKRFRLDCYKKSSSQ
+9 
-24 QWELFF
+24 
-30 CARKFVDLILT
+30 
-41 FYKMNIFKTLFFLI
+41 MNIYKTLFFLI
-55 VFFQF
+55 VFSQF

-66 ISKSISPLFENS
+66 ITQSIAPFFENS
-78 EKIQGKTEYLAS
+78 EKIKGKSEYLDS
-90 PYASAGDRLYMVG
+90 PYATAGDRLYMVG
-103 HQDGTFP
+103 YQDGTFP

-133 FEVEM
+133 FEVVIV
-138 LVNNQKYILNKAD
+138 VNDEKYVLSKAD
-151 VFENYAFGNKL
+151 IFENYPFGNKL
-162 IYNSL
+162 TYNSL
-167 SSGFVVER
+167 SPDFVVER
-175 YQFVPDGKKVV
+175 YQFVPDGKKAVNI
-186 FVEFLIKNKTNKVLN
+186 EFMIKNRTTKSLKIL
-201 VSIELKAISNLMP
+201 IELKAISNLMP

-220 THMIDGKDEAVFKEN
+220 TNMINGKDEAVFKEN
-235 KWLLKDKLN
+235 KWLVKDKLN
-244 PWYVV
+244 TWYVV
-249 YGSKLKGNTVS
+249 YGSKLKGSAVS
-260 ETENHSHKANTSIT
+260 EKENHTHKLNTSIT
-274 RTQYNLSIYPNA
+274 QTQYNLTVSPKATTI
-286 NASFPLTISGSE
+286 FPLVISGSE
-298 KSQMEALKTYGE
+298 KNELEALKTYEE
-310 LSQNASS
+310 LQLNASS

-322 KNRLEN
+322 KIRLEN
-328 VNKKSKIALSD
+328 VNEKSKITLSD

-395 DLVYSTIDLIHGI
+395 DLVYSTIDLIHSI

-415 GKIVHEVSTNGAV
+415 GRIVHEVSTNGEV
-428 FNNGNV
+428 FNAGNV

-446 VFCWTGDKT
+446 VFCWTGDKA
-455 FLNKYFP
+455 FLNKYFQ

-510 DAAKMALVLGKA
+510 DASKMALVLGKMN
-522 DLASQYQYKA
+522 LANQYQSKA

-559 QALHLL
+559 QAMHLL

-580 VAELMNSKKQ
+580 VAELKNSKKQ
-590 MEAYSDNKK
+590 IEIYPDDKK
-599 RGFVMHHNWVVNT
+599 RGFVIHHNWVVNT
-612 PMEMGI
+612 PMEMGV
-618 ADNEKAIKALE
+618 ADKEKAIKALE
-629 TAQKFTNPYGMFVTG
+629 TAKKFTNPYGMFVTG
-644 IDRDETAGTEEG
+644 IDRDQTAGTEEG

-749 IHISPLLPSKLTE
+749 IHISPLLPIKLSD
-762 GKIEK
+762 GKIQNVE
-767 VDIAENIIDMSFSQ
+767 IGENLIGMSFIQKSKSQTFNISQ
-781 KTDSQSFDIIQ
+781 KNGS
-792 KYDNWKL
+792 WKL
-799 VFSQPKGKFSVWK
+799 ILSQPKGKFNIWK
-812 LNGKIVKPKAMGDTE
+812 LNGKVVKPAVIGDVE
-827 VIEFKGLKNSLVLIK
+827 KVEFKGINNSVQLFK

>member
-1 VLLRKKKE
+1 
-9 TKRFRLDCYKKSSSQ
+9 
-24 QWELFF
+24 
-30 CARKFVDLILT
+30 
-41 FYKMNIFKTLFFLI
+41 MNILKPLLFI
-55 VFFQF
+55 VFISSF

-66 ISKSISPLFENS
+66 ISKSITPLFGNS
-78 EKIQGKTEYLAS
+78 EKIIGKPEYLPS
-90 PYASAGDRLYMVG
+90 PYATAGDRLYMVG

-133 FEVEM
+133 FEVEI
-138 LVNNQKYILNKAD
+138 VINNQKYILNKAD
-151 VFENYAFGNKL
+151 VFENYPFGNKL
-162 IYNSL
+162 TYNSL
-167 SSGFVVER
+167 SSDFDVER
-175 YQFVPDGKKVV
+175 YQYVPDRKKVV
-186 FVEFLIKNKTNKVLN
+186 NVEFLIKNKTAKSLKI
-201 VSIELKAISNLMP
+201 SIELKAISNLMP

-220 THMIDGKDEAVFKEN
+220 TNMIDGKDEAIFKEN
-235 KWLLKDKLN
+235 KWVVKDKLN
-244 PWYVV
+244 SWYVV

-260 ETENHSHKANTSIT
+260 EKENHSHKPNNSIT
-274 RTQYNLSIYPNA
+274 RTQYNLTVSPKA
-286 NASFPLTISGSE
+286 TSSFPLVFSGSE
-298 KSQMEALKTYGE
+298 KSELEALKTYEE
-310 LSQNASS
+310 LKLNASS

-322 KNRLEN
+322 KTRLLN
-328 VNKKSKIALSD
+328 VNEKSKITLSD

-428 FNNGNV
+428 FNAGNV

-446 VFCWTGDKT
+446 VFCWTGDKS

-510 DAAKMALVLGKA
+510 DAAKMALVLGKT
-522 DLASQYQYKA
+522 DLAKQYQSEA

-539 NKDFWVEEFNSY
+539 NKDFWVVESNSY

-580 VAELMNSKKQ
+580 VAELKNSKKQ
-590 MEAYSDNKK
+590 IEAYSDDEK

-749 IHISPLLPSKLTE
+749 IHISPLIPTKLAD
-762 GKIEK
+762 GKIQDVE
-767 VDIAENIIDMSFSQ
+767 IGENQIDMSFIQKTEAQTFNISQ
-781 KTDSQSFDIIQ
+781 KNG
-792 KYDNWKL
+792 YWKL
-799 VFSQPKGKFSVWK
+799 IFSQPRGKFSVWN
-812 LNGKIVKPKAMGDTE
+812 LNGKVVKPQVIGDTE
-827 VIEFKGLKNSLVLIK
+827 VVEFKGIKNSTSEVYFE

>member
-1 VLLRKKKE
+1 
-9 TKRFRLDCYKKSSSQ
+9 
-24 QWELFF
+24 
-30 CARKFVDLILT
+30 
-41 FYKMNIFKTLFFLI
+41 MNIYKTLFFLL
-55 VFFQF
+55 VSSQF

-66 ISKSISPLFENS
+66 ITKCTAPFFENS
-78 EKIQGKTEYLAS
+78 EKIKGKSEYLNS
-90 PYASAGDRLYMVG
+90 PYATAGDRLYMVG
-103 HQDGTFP
+103 YQDGTFP

-115 VQGEMGGVW
+115 IQGEMGGVW

-133 FEVEM
+133 FEVVIV
-138 LVNNQKYILNKAD
+138 VNDEKYVLSKAD
-151 VFENYAFGNKL
+151 IFENYPFGNKL
-162 IYNSL
+162 TYNSL
-167 SSGFVVER
+167 SPDFVVER
-175 YQFVPDGKKVV
+175 YQFVPDGKKAVNI
-186 FVEFLIKNKTNKVLN
+186 EFMIKNRTTKSLKIL
-201 VSIELKAISNLMP
+201 IELKAISNLMP

-220 THMIDGKDEAVFKEN
+220 TNMIDGKDEAVFKEN
-235 KWLLKDKLN
+235 KWLVKDKLN
-244 PWYVV
+244 TWYVV
-249 YGSKLKGNTVS
+249 YGSKLKGSAVS
-260 ETENHSHKANTSIT
+260 EKENHTHKLNTSIT
-274 RTQYNLSIYPNA
+274 RTQYNLIVSPKATTI
-286 NASFPLTISGSE
+286 FPLVISGSE
-298 KSQMEALKTYGE
+298 KNELEALKTYEE
-310 LSQNASS
+310 LQLNASS

-322 KNRLEN
+322 KIRLEN
-328 VNKKSKIALSD
+328 VNEKSKITLSD

-395 DLVYSTIDLIHGI
+395 DLVYSTIDLIHSI

-415 GKIVHEVSTNGAV
+415 GRIVHEVSTNGEV
-428 FNNGNV
+428 FNAGNV

-446 VFCWTGDKT
+446 VFCWTGDKA
-455 FLNKYFP
+455 FLNKYFQ

-500 VAVYSQKAFA
+500 VAVYSQKAFT
-510 DAAKMALVLGKA
+510 DASKMALVLGKMN
-522 DLASQYQYKA
+522 LANQYQSKA

-539 NKDFWVEEFNSY
+539 NRDFWVEEFNSY

-559 QALHLL
+559 QAIHLL

-580 VAELMNSKKQ
+580 VAELKNSKKQ
-590 MEAYSDNKK
+590 IEIYPDDKK
-599 RGFVMHHNWVVNT
+599 RGFVIHHNWVVNT
-612 PMEMGI
+612 PMEMGV
-618 ADNEKAIKALE
+618 ADKEKAIKALE
-629 TAQKFTNPYGMFVTG
+629 TAKKFTNPYGMFVTG

-749 IHISPLLPSKLTE
+749 IHISPLLPIKLAD
-762 GKIEK
+762 GKIQNVE
-767 VDIAENIIDMSFSQ
+767 IGENLIGMSFIQKSESQTFNISQ
-781 KTDSQSFDIIQ
+781 KNGS
-792 KYDNWKL
+792 WKL
-799 VFSQPKGKFSVWK
+799 ILAQPKGKFNIWK
-812 LNGKIVKPKAMGDTE
+812 LNGKVVKPVVIGDVE
-827 VIEFKGLKNSLVLIK
+827 KVEFKGTNNSVQLFK

>member
-1 VLLRKKKE
+1 
-9 TKRFRLDCYKKSSSQ
+9 
-24 QWELFF
+24 
-30 CARKFVDLILT
+30 
-41 FYKMNIFKTLFFLI
+41 MNIYKTLFFLI
-55 VFFQF
+55 VFSQF

-66 ISKSISPLFENS
+66 ITQSIVPFFENS
-78 EKIQGKTEYLAS
+78 EKIKGKSEYLDS
-90 PYASAGDRLYMVG
+90 RYATAGDRLYMVG
-103 HQDGTFP
+103 YQDGTFP

-133 FEVEM
+133 FEVVIV
-138 LVNNQKYILNKAD
+138 VNDEKYVLSKAD
-151 VFENYAFGNKL
+151 IFENYPFGNKL
-162 IYNSL
+162 TYNSL
-167 SSGFVVER
+167 SPDFVVER
-175 YQFVPDGKKVV
+175 YQFVPDGKKAVNI
-186 FVEFLIKNKTNKVLN
+186 EFMIKNRTTKSLKIL
-201 VSIELKAISNLMP
+201 IELKAISNLMP

-220 THMIDGKDEAVFKEN
+220 TNMINGKDEAVFKEN
-235 KWLLKDKLN
+235 KWLVKDKLN
-244 PWYVV
+244 TWYVV
-249 YGSKLKGNTVS
+249 YGSKLKGSAVS
-260 ETENHSHKANTSIT
+260 EKENHTHKLNTSIT
-274 RTQYNLSIYPNA
+274 RTQYNLIVSPKATTI
-286 NASFPLTISGSE
+286 FPLVISGSE
-298 KSQMEALKTYGE
+298 KNELEALKTYEE
-310 LSQNASS
+310 LQLNASS

-322 KNRLEN
+322 KIRLEN
-328 VNKKSKIALSD
+328 VNEKSKITLSD

-395 DLVYSTIDLIHGI
+395 DLVYSAIDLIHSI
-408 SEKTNGN
+408 SKKTNGN
-415 GKIVHEVSTNGAV
+415 GRIVHEVSTNGEV
-428 FNNGNV
+428 FNAGNV

-446 VFCWTGDKT
+446 VFCWTGDKA
-455 FLNKYFP
+455 FLNKYFQ

-510 DAAKMALVLGKA
+510 DASKMALVLGKMN
-522 DLASQYQYKA
+522 LANQYQSKA

-559 QALHLL
+559 QAMHLL

-580 VAELMNSKKQ
+580 VAELKNSKKQ
-590 MEAYSDNKK
+590 IEIYPDDKK
-599 RGFVMHHNWVVNT
+599 RGFVIHHNWVVNT
-612 PMEMGI
+612 PMEMGV
-618 ADNEKAIKALE
+618 ADKEKAIKALE
-629 TAQKFTNPYGMFVTG
+629 TAKKFTNPYGMFVTG
-644 IDRDETAGTEEG
+644 IDRDQTAGTEEG

-749 IHISPLLPSKLTE
+749 IHISPSLPSKLDD
-762 GKIEK
+762 GKIQNVE
-767 VDIAENIIDMSFSQ
+767 IGENLIGMSFIQKSESQTFNISQ
-781 KTDSQSFDIIQ
+781 KNGS
-792 KYDNWKL
+792 WKL
-799 VFSQPKGKFSVWK
+799 ILAQPKGKFNIWK
-812 LNGKIVKPKAMGDTE
+812 LNGQVVKPVVIGDVE
-827 VIEFKGLKNSLVLIK
+827 KVEFKGINNSVQLFK

>member
-1 VLLRKKKE
+1 
-9 TKRFRLDCYKKSSSQ
+9 
-24 QWELFF
+24 
-30 CARKFVDLILT
+30 
-41 FYKMNIFKTLFFLI
+41 MNIYKTLFFLL
-55 VFFQF
+55 VFSQF

-66 ISKSISPLFENS
+66 ITKCTAPFFENS
-78 EKIQGKTEYLAS
+78 EKIKGKSEYLNS
-90 PYASAGDRLYMVG
+90 PYATAGDRLYMVG
-103 HQDGTFP
+103 YQDGTFP

-115 VQGEMGGVW
+115 IQGEMGGVW

-133 FEVEM
+133 FEVVIV
-138 LVNNQKYILNKAD
+138 VNDEKYVLSKAD
-151 VFENYAFGNKL
+151 IFENYPFGNKL
-162 IYNSL
+162 TYNSL
-167 SSGFVVER
+167 SPDFVVER
-175 YQFVPDGKKVV
+175 YQFVPDGKKAVNI
-186 FVEFLIKNKTNKVLN
+186 EFMIKNRTTKSLKIL
-201 VSIELKAISNLMP
+201 IELKAISNLMP

-220 THMIDGKDEAVFKEN
+220 TNMIDGKDEAVFKEN
-235 KWLLKDKLN
+235 KWLVKDKLN
-244 PWYVV
+244 TWYVV
-249 YGSKLKGNTVS
+249 YGSKLKGSAVS
-260 ETENHSHKANTSIT
+260 EKENHTHKLNTSIT
-274 RTQYNLSIYPNA
+274 RTQYNLIVSPKATTI
-286 NASFPLTISGSE
+286 FPLVISGSE
-298 KSQMEALKTYGE
+298 KNELEALKTYEE
-310 LSQNASS
+310 LQLNASS

-322 KNRLEN
+322 KIRLEN
-328 VNKKSKIALSD
+328 VNEKSKITLSD

-395 DLVYSTIDLIHGI
+395 DLVYSTIDLIHSI

-415 GKIVHEVSTNGAV
+415 GRIVHEVSTNGEV
-428 FNNGNV
+428 FNAGNV

-446 VFCWTGDKT
+446 VFCWTGDKA
-455 FLNKYFP
+455 FLNKYFQ

-510 DAAKMALVLGKA
+510 DASKMALVLGKMN
-522 DLASQYQYKA
+522 LANQYQSKA

-539 NKDFWVEEFNSY
+539 NRDFWVEEFNSY

-559 QALHLL
+559 QAMHLL

-580 VAELMNSKKQ
+580 VAELKNSKKQ
-590 MEAYSDNKK
+590 IEIYPDDKK
-599 RGFVMHHNWVVNT
+599 RGFVIHHNWVVNT
-612 PMEMGI
+612 PMEMGV
-618 ADNEKAIKALE
+618 ADKEKAIKALE
-629 TAQKFTNPYGMFVTG
+629 TAKKFTNPYGMFVTG

-749 IHISPLLPSKLTE
+749 IHISPLLPIKLAD
-762 GKIEK
+762 GKIQNVE
-767 VDIAENIIDMSFSQ
+767 IGENLIGMSFIQKSESQTFNISQ
-781 KTDSQSFDIIQ
+781 KNGS
-792 KYDNWKL
+792 WKL
-799 VFSQPKGKFSVWK
+799 ILAQPKGKFNIWK
-812 LNGKIVKPKAMGDTE
+812 LNGKVVKPVVIGDVE
-827 VIEFKGLKNSLVLIK
+827 KVEFKGINNSVQLFK

>member
-1 VLLRKKKE
+1 
-9 TKRFRLDCYKKSSSQ
+9 
-24 QWELFF
+24 
-30 CARKFVDLILT
+30 
-41 FYKMNIFKTLFFLI
+41 MNIYKTLFFLI
-55 VFFQF
+55 VFSQF

-66 ISKSISPLFENS
+66 ITQSIVPFFENS
-78 EKIQGKTEYLAS
+78 EKIKGKSEYLDS
-90 PYASAGDRLYMVG
+90 PYATAGDRLYMVG
-103 HQDGTFP
+103 YQDGTFP

-133 FEVEM
+133 FEVVIV
-138 LVNNQKYILNKAD
+138 VNDEKYVLSKAD
-151 VFENYAFGNKL
+151 IFENYPFGNKL
-162 IYNSL
+162 TYNSL
-167 SSGFVVER
+167 SPDFVVER
-175 YQFVPDGKKVV
+175 YQFVPDGKKAVNI
-186 FVEFLIKNKTNKVLN
+186 EFMIKNRTTKSLKIL
-201 VSIELKAISNLMP
+201 IELKAVSNLMP

-220 THMIDGKDEAVFKEN
+220 TNMINGKDEAVFKEN
-235 KWLLKDKLN
+235 KWLVKDKLN
-244 PWYVV
+244 TWYVV
-249 YGSKLKGNTVS
+249 YGSKLKGSAVS
-260 ETENHSHKANTSIT
+260 EKENHTHKLNTSIT
-274 RTQYNLSIYPNA
+274 QTQYNLTVSPKATTI
-286 NASFPLTISGSE
+286 FPLVISGSE
-298 KSQMEALKTYGE
+298 KNELEALKTYEE
-310 LSQNASS
+310 LQLNASS

-322 KNRLEN
+322 KIRLEN
-328 VNKKSKIALSD
+328 VNEKSKITLSD

-395 DLVYSTIDLIHGI
+395 DLVYSTIDLIHSI

-415 GKIVHEVSTNGAV
+415 GRIVHEVSTNGEV
-428 FNNGNV
+428 FNAGNV

-446 VFCWTGDKT
+446 VFCWTGDKA
-455 FLNKYFP
+455 FLNKYFQ

-510 DAAKMALVLGKA
+510 DASKMALVLGKMN
-522 DLASQYQYKA
+522 LANQYQSKA

-559 QALHLL
+559 QAMHLL

-580 VAELMNSKKQ
+580 VAELKNSKKQ
-590 MEAYSDNKK
+590 IEIYPDDKK
-599 RGFVMHHNWVVNT
+599 RGFVIHHNWVVNT
-612 PMEMGI
+612 PMEMGV
-618 ADNEKAIKALE
+618 ADKEKAIKALE
-629 TAQKFTNPYGMFVTG
+629 TAKKFTNPYGMFVTG
-644 IDRDETAGTEEG
+644 IDRDQTAGTEEG

-749 IHISPLLPSKLTE
+749 IHISPLLPIKLSD
-762 GKIEK
+762 GKIQNVE
-767 VDIAENIIDMSFSQ
+767 IGENLIGMSFIQKSKSQTFNISQ
-781 KTDSQSFDIIQ
+781 KNGS
-792 KYDNWKL
+792 WKL
-799 VFSQPKGKFSVWK
+799 ILSQPKGKFNIWK
-812 LNGKIVKPKAMGDTE
+812 LNGKVVKPAVIGDVE
-827 VIEFKGLKNSLVLIK
+827 KVEFKGINNSVQLFK

>member
-1 VLLRKKKE
+1 
-9 TKRFRLDCYKKSSSQ
+9 
-24 QWELFF
+24 
-30 CARKFVDLILT
+30 
-41 FYKMNIFKTLFFLI
+41 MNIYKTLFFLI
-55 VFFQF
+55 VFSQF

-66 ISKSISPLFENS
+66 ITQSIVPFFENS
-78 EKIQGKTEYLAS
+78 EKIKGKSEYLDS
-90 PYASAGDRLYMVG
+90 RYATAGDRLYMVG
-103 HQDGTFP
+103 YQDGTFP

-133 FEVEM
+133 FEVVIV
-138 LVNNQKYILNKAD
+138 VNDEKYVLSKAD
-151 VFENYAFGNKL
+151 IFENYPFGNKL
-162 IYNSL
+162 TYNSL
-167 SSGFVVER
+167 SPDFVVER
-175 YQFVPDGKKVV
+175 YQFVPDGKKAVNI
-186 FVEFLIKNKTNKVLN
+186 EFMIKNRTTKSLKIL
-201 VSIELKAISNLMP
+201 IELKAISNLMP

-220 THMIDGKDEAVFKEN
+220 TNMINGKDEAVFKEN
-235 KWLLKDKLN
+235 KWLVKDKLN
-244 PWYVV
+244 TWYVV
-249 YGSKLKGNTVS
+249 YGSKLKGSAVS
-260 ETENHSHKANTSIT
+260 EKENHTHKLNTSIT
-274 RTQYNLSIYPNA
+274 RTQYNLIVSPKATTI
-286 NASFPLTISGSE
+286 FPLVISGSE
-298 KSQMEALKTYGE
+298 KNELEALKTYEE
-310 LSQNASS
+310 LQLNASS

-322 KNRLEN
+322 KIRLEN
-328 VNKKSKIALSD
+328 VNEKSKITLSD

-395 DLVYSTIDLIHGI
+395 DLVYSAIDLIHSI
-408 SEKTNGN
+408 SKKTNGN
-415 GKIVHEVSTNGAV
+415 GRIVHEVSTNGEV
-428 FNNGNV
+428 FNAGNV

-446 VFCWTGDKT
+446 VFCWTGDKA
-455 FLNKYFP
+455 FLNKYFQ

-510 DAAKMALVLGKA
+510 DASKMALVLGKMN
-522 DLASQYQYKA
+522 LANQYQSKA

-559 QALHLL
+559 QAMHLL

-580 VAELMNSKKQ
+580 VAELKNSKKQ
-590 MEAYSDNKK
+590 IEIYPDDKK
-599 RGFVMHHNWVVNT
+599 RGFVIHHNWVVNT
-612 PMEMGI
+612 PMEMGV
-618 ADNEKAIKALE
+618 ADKEKAIKALE
-629 TAQKFTNPYGMFVTG
+629 TAKKFTNPYGMFVTG
-644 IDRDETAGTEEG
+644 IDRDQTAGTEEG

-749 IHISPLLPSKLTE
+749 IHISPSLPSKLDD
-762 GKIEK
+762 GKIQNVE
-767 VDIAENIIDMSFSQ
+767 IGENLIGMSFIQKSESQTFNISQ
-781 KTDSQSFDIIQ
+781 KNGS
-792 KYDNWKL
+792 WKL
-799 VFSQPKGKFSVWK
+799 ILSQPKGKFNIWK
-812 LNGKIVKPKAMGDTE
+812 LNGKVVKPAVIGDVE
-827 VIEFKGLKNSLVLIK
+827 KVEFKGINNSVQLFK

>member
-1 VLLRKKKE
+1 
-9 TKRFRLDCYKKSSSQ
+9 
-24 QWELFF
+24 
-30 CARKFVDLILT
+30 
-41 FYKMNIFKTLFFLI
+41 MNIYKTLFFLI
-55 VFFQF
+55 VFSQF

-66 ISKSISPLFENS
+66 ITQSIAPFFENS
-78 EKIQGKTEYLAS
+78 EKIKGKSEYLDS
-90 PYASAGDRLYMVG
+90 PYATAGDRLYMVG
-103 HQDGTFP
+103 YQDGTFP

-133 FEVEM
+133 FEVVIV
-138 LVNNQKYILNKAD
+138 VNDEKYVLSKAD
-151 VFENYAFGNKL
+151 IFENYPFGNKL
-162 IYNSL
+162 TYNSL
-167 SSGFVVER
+167 SPDFVVER
-175 YQFVPDGKKVV
+175 YQFVPDGKKAVNI
-186 FVEFLIKNKTNKVLN
+186 EFMIKNRTTKSLKIL
-201 VSIELKAISNLMP
+201 IELKAISNLMP

-220 THMIDGKDEAVFKEN
+220 TNMIDGKDEAVFKEN
-235 KWLLKDKLN
+235 KWLVKDKLN
-244 PWYVV
+244 TWYVV
-249 YGSKLKGNTVS
+249 YGSKLKGSAVS
-260 ETENHSHKANTSIT
+260 EKENHTHKLNTSIT
-274 RTQYNLSIYPNA
+274 QTQYNLTVSPKATTI
-286 NASFPLTISGSE
+286 FPLVISGSE
-298 KSQMEALKTYGE
+298 KNESEALKTYEE
-310 LSQNASS
+310 LQLNASS

-322 KNRLEN
+322 KIRLEN
-328 VNKKSKIALSD
+328 VNEKSKITLSD

-395 DLVYSTIDLIHGI
+395 DLVYSTIDLIHSI

-415 GKIVHEVSTNGAV
+415 GRIVHEVSTNGEV
-428 FNNGNV
+428 FNAGNV

-446 VFCWTGDKT
+446 VFCWTGDKA
-455 FLNKYFP
+455 FLNKYFQ

-510 DAAKMALVLGKA
+510 DASKMALVLGKMN
-522 DLASQYQYKA
+522 LANQYQSKA

-559 QALHLL
+559 QAMHLL

-580 VAELMNSKKQ
+580 VAELKNSKKQ
-590 MEAYSDNKK
+590 IEIYPDDKK
-599 RGFVMHHNWVVNT
+599 RGFVIHHNWVVNT
-612 PMEMGI
+612 PMEMGV
-618 ADNEKAIKALE
+618 ADKEKAIKALE
-629 TAQKFTNPYGMFVTG
+629 TAKKFTNPYGMFVTG
-644 IDRDETAGTEEG
+644 IDRDQTAGTEEG

-749 IHISPLLPSKLTE
+749 IHISPLLPIKLDD
-762 GKIEK
+762 GKIQNVE
-767 VDIAENIIDMSFSQ
+767 IGENLIGMSFIQKSKSQTFNISQ
-781 KTDSQSFDIIQ
+781 KNGS
-792 KYDNWKL
+792 WKL
-799 VFSQPKGKFSVWK
+799 ILSQPKGKFNIWK
-812 LNGKIVKPKAMGDTE
+812 LNGKVVKPAVIGDVE
-827 VIEFKGLKNSLVLIK
+827 KVEFKGINNSVQLFK